1 MRLFSSVSARCAAA
15 TALVL
20 SHVLDPAGPAFAQED
35 AQLVGR
41 LLERDSGSRESIQDQ
56 LVGMLS
62 DVEVP
67 AVDAVTVANAA
78 PDSLLLSIRV
88 SRLDQAGLSAQLLKE
103 NGQIETRID
112 EVSLAPADEPG
123 EALGVRFTLPDH
135 LPEGTEFQTHYVS
148 LRLSRFGRTLP
159 GLEWRYRLVKHWSRP
174 IAPENVVI
182 AIKPTPIGE
191 AARLPSSLA
200 GNRPLPKPAR
210 VLIPHKALDTRYQ
223 LKLPDAI
230 RAPSTKDAGVNATAR
245 TRALPQLQ
253 QFQLKGNATTGPK
266 TSDKTTAAKTTPGIN
281 NAVLGKATTRQLAA
295 NAELANPQLSRI
307 QLSDR
312 QKQILTH
319 TDVARA
325 RLPQAK
331 VVDLSGLK
339 PEDRDRGARGP
350 GTDTIDLLSVIH
362 ADSEIPVDEILGIRR
377 ELYLDL
383 NPESGVLYY
392 VPRDYNLRWTPDD
405 GFGFNM
411 LYAAVDEG
419 MPGQVMMALRLD
431 AGIQARDNR
440 LIQDLAEAYRSRLQR
455 DLKVSVVRPLP
466 VTSQH
471 PSVNIADGL
480 GAYFDIAPDDLV
492 ATVLSDVLA
501 DMEVSWITDEIT
513 KENIELVLSH
523 GTGFGGDITFALE
536 SEPPATISVPARVRL
551 SDPETF
557 GQISWQRNGDWRNRT
572 PYPLRL
578 KHLHAL
584 LIDDGTPIIYSWNLG
599 DAEVPP
605 QARVEWDAE
614 RVPGWIDARARRAW
628 VEYAVVGDC
637 DPCNRQVMR
646 AITYG
651 ASRPAARQDLVVATL
666 SPLTDLGAA
675 ELNLMLRSRY
685 FDSGGETLTI
695 SGPVIV
701 NVDGSEFSGGPVYLV
716 DRQPGEERPG
726 DPLYE
731 YRIEVVMPDGTVHS
745 PPADRWL
752 PGHRP
757 RLLIGTVQV
766 EQSLGYLPG
775 N

>member
-1 MRLFSSVSARCAAA
+1 MHLFSPLSARCAVAA
-15 TALVL
+15 ALL
-20 SHVLDPAGPAFAQED
+20 FSHLLDPAGAALAQDD
-35 AQLVGR
+35 AQLIGR
-41 LLERDSGSRESIQDQ
+41 QLERDSGSRESIQDQ
-56 LVGMLS
+56 LVGMLTE
-62 DVEVP
+62 VEVP
-67 AVDAVTVANAA
+67 AVDAVTVADAA
-78 PDSLLLSIRV
+78 PDSLLLSLRV
-88 SRLDQAGLSAQLLKE
+88 SRLEHAGLTAQLLKE

-112 EVSLAPADEPG
+112 EVALTPADDPG
-123 EALGVRFTLPDH
+123 EPMGARFTLPEH
-135 LPEGTEFQTHYVS
+135 LPEGTEFQTHFVS
-148 LRLSRFGRTLP
+148 LRLSRFGRALP
-159 GLEWRYRLVKHWSRP
+159 GLEWRYPLVKHWSRP

-182 AIKPTPIGE
+182 AVKPAPIGE
-191 AARLPSSLA
+191 AARLPASLT
-200 GNRPLPKPAR
+200 GNQPLPKPAR

-230 RAPSTKDAGVNATAR
+230 RAASTKDAGVNATAQ

-253 QFQLKGNATTGPK
+253 FQLKSNPTTGPK
-266 TSDKTTAAKTTPGIN
+266 TSDKTTAAKTTPRIN
-281 NAVLGKATTRQLAA
+281 NAVLDKAATRQLAG
-295 NAELANPQLSRI
+295 NVQLSNL
-307 QLSDR
+307 QLSDH
-312 QKQILTH
+312 QKQILTR

-325 RLPQAK
+325 KLPRAT
-331 VVDLSGLK
+331 VTGLSGLK

-350 GTDTIDLLSVIH
+350 GTETIDLLSVIH

-411 LYAAVDEG
+411 LYAAVAEG

-431 AGIQARDNR
+431 SGIQARDNR
-440 LIQDLAEAYRSRLQR
+440 LIQDLAEAYRTRIRS

-523 GTGFGGDITFALE
+523 GTGFGGDVTFDLE
-536 SEPPATISVPARVRL
+536 SEPPADPPATISVPARVRL
-551 SDPETF
+551 SDPDTF
-557 GQISWQRNGDWRNRT
+557 GQLSWQRNGDWRNRT

-578 KHLHAL
+578 KRLHAL

-614 RVPGWIDARARRAW
+614 RVPAWIDAKAKRTW

-701 NVDGSEFSGGPVYLV
+701 NADGSEFSGGPVYLV